1 LIELKGIGIGDTAAE
16 AVVFK
21 VTASFNPEPKN
32 HSGSVQEE
40 LEKLTPAINKIT
52 AEMNELA
59 GSEHDGEIFEALAM
73 LVSDEALLEMA
84 IEKIKD
90 GLDAGS
96 AFHAATVELTEIL
109 REDADFSERA
119 NDVLD
124 LATRV
129 WAHTECIELGLEI
142 PDGEA
147 LVLVADDFA
156 PADTAKFNS
165 SVKGVITRNGGPTSH
180 VAILCRSK
188 GIPAVV
194 GVAEID
200 KLDQGQKILIDPAG
214 DRVLIDGAISDAT
227 VSMSFA
233 PEHEKTLIPV
243 LGNVGNQTDAE
254 KAKSAG
260 GQGVGLFRTEFAF
273 LNQEQRPSIDQ
284 QLNDYLNVLNAAP
297 KGQFIARTL
306 DAGSDKPLPFL
317 GIEDE
322 ENPALGVRG
331 FRINDTDPEFMDDQ
345 LNALKLAEEKS
356 GKAVSV
362 MAPMIA
368 RVSEAKKFAEL
379 ARDHGF
385 KNVGIMVETPSII
398 FQLKH
403 LKGVIDFVSIGT
415 NDLSQYLF
423 AADRLHPKLGTLLD
437 VWQPAL
443 LEAIKTT
450 VDEAHAQGIKVGVC
464 GEAGSDPMLAIVL
477 AGLGVDTV
485 SASPSQVEAVSNALK
500 TVDAGQAKAIALAAV
515 SQNRATFA
523 REAAKKAFAE
533 R

>member
-1 LIELKGIGIGDTAAE
+1 LIELKGIGIGDAAAE
-16 AVVFK
+16 AVIYK
-21 VTASFNPEPKN
+21 VSTSFNPVSKN
-32 HSGSVQEE
+32 HSGSVEDE
-40 LEKLTPAINKIT
+40 LAKLHPAIDKVT

-59 GSEHDGEIFEALAM
+59 SSEHDGEIFEALAM

-96 AFHAATVELTEIL
+96 AFHSATVELTEIL
-109 REDADFSERA
+109 KEDPDFSERA

-124 LATRV
+124 LAMRV
-129 WAHTECIELGLEI
+129 WAHTEGVELGLDI
-142 PDGEA
+142 PEGEA

-194 GVAEID
+194 GVIEID
-200 KLDQGQKILIDPAG
+200 QLAQGQKVLIDPAG
-214 DRVLIDGAISDAT
+214 DRVLIDGAMTDAT

-243 LGNVGNQTDAE
+243 LGNVGNQADAE
-254 KAKSAG
+254 TATKAG

-273 LNQEQRPSIDQ
+273 LNQEQRPTVEQ
-284 QLNDYLNVLNAAP
+284 QLSDYLNVLNAAP
-297 KGQFIARTL
+297 AGDFIARTL

-331 FRINDTDPEFMDDQ
+331 FRINDTDPEFMSDQ
-345 LNALKLAEEKS
+345 LNALKLAEEQS
-356 GKAVSV
+356 GKSVSV

-379 ARDHGF
+379 ARDHGLT
-385 KNVGIMVETPSII
+385 NVGIMVETPSII

-443 LEAIKTT
+443 LEAIKAT

-485 SASPSQVEAVSNALK
+485 SASPSQVQAVSNALK
-500 TVDAGQAKAIALAAV
+500 TVDARQAKAIALAAI
-515 SQNRATFA
+515 SQNRATYA

>member
-1 LIELKGIGIGDTAAE
+1 MLELRGIGIGDKAAE
-16 AVVFK
+16 AAVYK
-21 VTASFNPEPKN
+21 VSTAFNPESKN
-32 HSGSVQEE
+32 HSGSVEDE
-40 LEKLTPAINKIT
+40 LAKLNPAINKVT
-52 AEMNELA
+52 ADMNELA
-59 GSEHDGEIFEALAM
+59 LSEPDGEIFEALAM
-73 LVSDEALLEMA
+73 LVSDEALQDMA
-84 IEKIKD
+84 IEKIND

-96 AFHAATVELTEIL
+96 AFHAATVELTEML
-109 REDADFSERA
+109 KEDPDFAERA

-124 LATRV
+124 LAVRV
-129 WAHTECIELGLEI
+129 WAHTEGVELGLDI
-142 PDGEA
+142 PEGET

-156 PADTAKFNS
+156 PADTARFNS
-165 SVKGVITRNGGPTSH
+165 SVKGVITSNGGPTSH

-194 GVAEID
+194 GVSEVD
-200 KLDQGQKILIDPAG
+200 KLVQGQKVLIDPAG
-214 DRVLIDGAISDAT
+214 DRVLVDGVISDAT
-227 VSMSFA
+227 VSMTFA

-243 LGNVGNQTDAE
+243 LGNVGNLADAQ
-254 KAKSAG
+254 KATSSSAAG
-260 GQGVGLFRTEFAF
+260 IGLFRTEFAF
-273 LNQEQRPSIDQ
+273 LNQEQRPTVTE
-284 QLNDYLNVLNAAP
+284 QLNDYLQVLNASP
-297 KGQFIARTL
+297 EGQFIARTL

-331 FRINDTDPEFMDDQ
+331 FRINDTDPEFMNDQ
-345 LNALKLAEEKS
+345 LNALKQAQDQS
-356 GKAVSV
+356 GKPVSV

-379 ARDHGF
+379 AKEHGF
-385 KNVGIMVETPSII
+385 ESVGIMVETPSII
-398 FQLKH
+398 FGLKH
-403 LKGVIDFVSIGT
+403 LKGVVDFVSIGT

-443 LEAIKTT
+443 LEAIKQT
-450 VDEAHAQGIKVGVC
+450 VDEAHTQGIKVGVC

-500 TVDAGQAKAIALAAV
+500 TVNMDQAEQIASEAIK
-515 SQNRATFA
+515 QNRATYA
-523 REAAKKAFAE
+523 REAAKKAFSN

>member
-1 LIELKGIGIGDTAAE
+1 
-16 AVVFK
+16 
-21 VTASFNPEPKN
+21 
-32 HSGSVQEE
+32 
-40 LEKLTPAINKIT
+40 
-52 AEMNELA
+52 
-59 GSEHDGEIFEALAM
+59 
-73 LVSDEALLEMA
+73 
-84 IEKIKD
+84 
-90 GLDAGS
+90 
-96 AFHAATVELTEIL
+96 
-109 REDADFSERA
+109 
-119 NDVLD
+119 
-124 LATRV
+124 
-129 WAHTECIELGLEI
+129 
-142 PDGEA
+142 
-147 LVLVADDFA
+147 
-156 PADTAKFNS
+156 
-165 SVKGVITRNGGPTSH
+165 
-180 VAILCRSK
+180 
-188 GIPAVV
+188 
-194 GVAEID
+194 
-200 KLDQGQKILIDPAG
+200 
-214 DRVLIDGAISDAT
+214 
-227 VSMSFA
+227 MSFA

-385 KNVGIMVETPSII
+385 KHVGIMVETPSII

-450 VDEAHAQGIKVGVC
+450 VDGAHAQGIKVGVC

>member
-1 LIELKGIGIGDTAAE
+1 LIELRGIGIGDTAAE
-16 AVVFK
+16 ASVFK
-21 VTASFNPEPKN
+21 VSTTFNPVPKN
-32 HSGSVQEE
+32 HAGSVEVE
-40 LEKLTPAINKIT
+40 LAKLHPAIEKIT
-52 AEMNELA
+52 NDMNELA
-59 GSEHDGEIFEALAM
+59 VSEHDGEIFEALAM

-84 IEKIKD
+84 IEKIND
-90 GLDAGS
+90 GLNAGS
-96 AFHAATVELTEIL
+96 AFHAATVELTKIL
-109 REDADFSERA
+109 KEDPDFSERA

-124 LATRV
+124 LAVRV
-129 WAHTECIELGLEI
+129 WAHTEGVELGLDI
-142 PDGEA
+142 PAGES

-188 GIPAVV
+188 GIPAIV
-194 GVAEID
+194 GVVDID
-200 KLDQGQKILIDPAG
+200 SLQQGQKILIDPAG

-243 LGNVGNQTDAE
+243 LGNVGNQADAE
-254 KAKSAG
+254 KAAAAG

-273 LNQEQRPSIDQ
+273 LNQEQRPTVEQ
-284 QLNDYLNVLNAAP
+284 QLNDYLKVLNAAP
-297 KGQFIARTL
+297 EGEFIARTL

-317 GIEDE
+317 GIEEE

-331 FRINDTDPEFMDDQ
+331 FRINDTDPEFMNDQ

-356 GKAVSV
+356 GKSVSV

-379 ARDHGF
+379 AREHGF
-385 KNVGIMVETPSII
+385 KHVGIMVETPSII

-450 VDEAHAQGIKVGVC
+450 ADEAHAQGIKVGVC

-485 SASPSQVEAVSNALK
+485 SSSPSQVEAVSNALK
-500 TVDAGQAKAIALAAV
+500 TVSAQQAQNIAMAAV
-515 SQNRATFA
+515 GQNRATYA
-523 REAAKKAFAE
+523 RDAAKKAFAK